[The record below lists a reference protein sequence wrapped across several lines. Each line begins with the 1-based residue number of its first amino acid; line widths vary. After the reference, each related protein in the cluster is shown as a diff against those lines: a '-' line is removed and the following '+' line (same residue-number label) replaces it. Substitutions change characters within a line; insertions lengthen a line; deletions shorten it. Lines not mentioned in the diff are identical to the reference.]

1 MRKINFQNADSVSA
15 EGTIRRHSLLEN
27 HIGFKLETILQHALK
42 SRDIYTQEHSA
53 RVVQLAEI
61 IGERLGLDNQQLD
74 ILSLAAGFHDIG
86 KIGIPDHVLLKPGR
100 LSAPEYAIIKEHP
113 IIAAN
118 MLRSLDNPLIDEVA
132 MYVLHHHEQWDG
144 NGYPDGLTGEQI
156 PIISRIIAVVDAYD
170 AMTTTRSYRS
180 QIDKKI
186 AIDTIAQESGV
197 QFCPKV
203 VEVLLQLHQESPE
216 DILATRDTKPL
227 ISPTSRS

>member
-1 MRKINFQNADSVSA
+1 
-15 EGTIRRHSLLEN
+15 
-27 HIGFKLETILQHALK
+27 
-42 SRDIYTQEHSA
+42 
-53 RVVQLAEI
+53 
-61 IGERLGLDNQQLD
+61 
-74 ILSLAAGFHDIG
+74 
-86 KIGIPDHVLLKPGR
+86 
-100 LSAPEYAIIKEHP
+100 
-113 IIAAN
+113 
-118 MLRSLDNPLIDEVA
+118 
-132 MYVLHHHEQWDG
+132 WDG

-186 AIDTIAQESGV
+186 AIDTIALESGM